1 MSETRRKLTTIFSAD
16 VQDYSRLMGADEEGT
31 LATLKR
37 YRDAMARLIAAH
49 DGRVVNTWGDGLIA
63 EFQSVVE
70 AVRAAV
76 DVQNE
81 LAGLNAERPSETQ
94 MRFRIGINLGDVI
107 AEGDDLYGD
116 GVNIAARLQ
125 ASAPAGGIVIS
136 NTVYDQVRNKVAVG
150 FDFLGQLEVKNIEG
164 GVASYAVRIGD
175 REDGAEEHALRQRG
189 TSQGSTRGNGG
200 GQEGLRQ
207 GGPSQGTRG
216 NGAAD
221 PRDRQAARPQAPI
234 EASGTPQDSRPAA
247 SAGTWGRQ
255 SSTDAARPHPQGAA
269 STEPAGTGGPQSGAE
284 AKGPQTPPMTASPA
298 TPGSRRFAVIAVI
311 GAALVAINL
320 LAWRGVLWSVWP
332 VLGLSI
338 FSALLWLRRRRD
350 IDRVFGL
357 LAIAALTVVTVNLL
371 TFDGTFWAVWPLLG
385 LAIAAALRWVL
396 RRG

>member
-37 YRDAMARLIAAH
+37 YRDAMARLIEVH

-63 EFQSVVE
+63 EFPSVVE

-125 ASAPAGGIVIS
+125 ATAPAGGIVIS
-136 NTVYDQVRNKVAVG
+136 NTVYDQVRNKVAVS

-164 GVASYAVRIGD
+164 GVASYAVRIGT
-175 REDGAEEHALRQRG
+175 RDGAHEHALRQ
-189 TSQGSTRGNGG
+189 GG
-200 GQEGLRQ
+200 VRQ
-207 GGPSQGTRG
+207 DSARG
-216 NGAAD
+216 NGAAAPAGTRNGQPASD
-221 PRDRQAARPQAPI
+221 AAPPQGRP
-234 EASGTPQDSRPAA
+234 EASTAPQGTAPADS
-247 SAGTWGRQ
+247 GTWGRQ
-255 SSTDAARPHPQGAA
+255 SGAEGARPQAPCATDS
-269 STEPAGTGGPQSGAE
+269 STA
-284 AKGPQTPPMTASPA
+284 
-298 TPGSRRFAVIAVI
+298 PGNRRFAVIAVI
-311 GAALVAINL
+311 TAGLVAINL
-320 LAWRGVLWSVWP
+320 LTWEGVLWSVWP
-332 VLGLSI
+332 LLGLSI
-338 FSALLWLRRRRD
+338 VSALLWLKRRKD

-357 LAIAALTVVTVNLL
+357 LAIAALVVVTVNLL

-385 LAIAAALRWVL
+385 LSTAAALRWVL